1 MACQEWLSMAIRGKD
16 RRNAI
21 LEKVLRYLWAGNVAG
36 ASEYLSSLDSADIK
50 NRKWLNDLLG
60 YFEKKGD
67 AITCYAL
74 RAKLGLRN
82 SSNPVEKA
90 NDLIVAGRQKHNGM
104 AWSPSGSGALAA
116 LQMIY
121 LNHQSDLWFH
131 KKELRLFPPSL
142 ETAPKAA

>member
-1 MACQEWLSMAIRGKD
+1 MAVRGKD

-21 LEKVLRYLWAGNVAG
+21 LEKVLRYLWVGDVAG
-36 ASEYLSSLDSADIK
+36 ASEFLSSIDTADIK
-50 NRKWLNDLLG
+50 KRKWFDNLIG
-60 YFEKKGD
+60 HFEKKGD

-74 RAKLGLRN
+74 RSKLGLRN

-90 NDLIVAGRQKHNGM
+90 NNLIVAQRQKHNGM
-104 AWSPSGSGALAA
+104 SWSPNGSGALAA

-131 KKELRLFPPSL
+131 KKELRLFRTSLAPPKSCI
-142 ETAPKAA
+142 T

>member
-1 MACQEWLSMAIRGKD
+1 MAIRGKD

-21 LEKVLRYLWAGNVAG
+21 LEKTLRYLWVGDTAG
-36 ASEYLSSLDSADIK
+36 ASGYLSSLDPADIR
-50 NRKWLNDLLG
+50 NRKWIDDLLG
-60 YFEKKGD
+60 YFQKKGD

-90 NDLIVAGRQKHNGM
+90 NDLIVAQRQKHNGM
-104 AWSPSGSGALAA
+104 AWSPHGSGALAA
-116 LQMIY
+116 LQIY

-131 KKELRLFPPSL
+131 QKELRLFSPSL
-142 ETAPKAA
+142 DANTQKAA